1 MSIKQ
6 IEFNEAAL
14 EKILAGV
21 NVLSDAVAITLGP
34 RGRNVVLSRT
44 GGTPL
49 VTKDGVSVAKE
60 IELDN
65 HFENLGAQ
73 TVKEAALR
81 TADAAGDG
89 TTTATVLARAIIREG
104 VKCIVV
110 GMNPMALKRGIDLAT
125 KAALDA
131 LDSMAQPCN
140 TDAAIARVGTVS
152 ANGDVAMG
160 RLIADAV
167 AKVGKDGLITIEEG
181 QSLASQVDI
190 VEGMKFERGYLSHY
204 FVTDAERQ
212 IVALDQPLILLYD
225 GTISSIQELLP
236 VLELVSNT
244 GHSLLIIAD
253 GLDGAA
259 LAMLLT
265 NTVRGALKA
274 CVVKSPD
281 FGDQRR
287 DQLQDIAALTG
298 ASVISAQTGIT
309 LAQAEL
315 DHLGHAVRIEV
326 GKESTLL
333 VNGGGN
339 AATLASRVRALRA
352 QLAAA
357 GSEHERGKL
366 QQRLGHLAGGV
377 AVLRIGAATE
387 IEMQEKKARADD
399 ALRAVHAAMLEGT
412 VPGGGVALL
421 RACQAVQGIL
431 GDNEEQAAGIRI
443 VLRALEEPLRQIA
456 ANAGAQPS
464 VVVNTVLEGKG
475 NFGFDAA
482 TGEFADLSARGI
494 IDPAK
499 VVRTAL
505 QNAASVA
512 GLLLTTSCAV
522 AELVPRTASNRT
534 AISGAY

>member
-212 IVALDQPLILLYD
+212 IAALDQPLILLYD

-505 QNAASVA
+505 QNAASVV

-522 AELVPRTASNRT
+522 VELVPRAASNRT

>member
-104 VKCIVV
+104 VKCVVV

-181 QSLASQVDI
+181 QSLANQVDI

-253 GLDGAA
+253 DLDGAA

-274 CVVKSPD
+274 CVVKAPG

-287 DQLQDIAALTG
+287 DQLQDIAALTD

-534 AISGAY
+534 AISGAS

>member
-6 IEFNEAAL
+6 VEFNEASL

-34 RGRNVVLSRT
+34 RGRNAVLSRT
-44 GGTPL
+44 VGTPL

-104 VKCIVV
+104 VKCVVV

-152 ANGDVAMG
+152 ANGDAAMG

-181 QSLASQVDI
+181 QSLANQIDI

-204 FVTDAERQ
+204 FVTDVERRLA
-212 IVALDQPLILLYD
+212 ALDHLLILLYD

-236 VLELVSNT
+236 VLELVSTT

-253 GLDGAA
+253 DVDGTA
-259 LAMLLT
+259 LATLVT
-265 NTVRGALKA
+265 NTVRGVLKA
-274 CVVKSPD
+274 CAVKTPG
-281 FGDQRR
+281 FGDQRL

-309 LAQAEL
+309 LAQAKL

-333 VNGGGN
+333 VKGGGD
-339 AATLASRVRALRA
+339 AATLASRVRALLA

-357 GSEHERGKL
+357 GSEPERGKL

-421 RACQAVQGIL
+421 RACQAVHGIL
-431 GDNEEQAAGIRI
+431 GDNEEQSAGIRI

-456 ANAGAQPS
+456 INAGAQPS

-482 TGEFADLSARGI
+482 TGEFADLSVRGI

-522 AELVPRTASNRT
+522 AELVPRTKSNRT